1 MKSDKIWEIKF
12 PWLVLSRE
20 PGKRRDASDSR
31 LASHQPS
38 RRILVYPRG
47 SPSHLVRALGRGR
60 VFELV
65 FSKQVQEWSNCEAGV
80 SICVTRWTSERR
92 WASRDLCLSLCRV
105 LYNGKGSR
113 VAVYHRGWHVDDDAF
128 YKQIFKINSSFFK
141 KFDWIILNLPI
152 CNLILI

>member
-12 PWLVLSRE
+12 LIGSFSRARKE
-20 PGKRRDASDSR
+20 TRCQRFSSR
-31 LASHQPS
+31 LAQPS
-38 RRILVYPRG
+38 RRIDFVYPRG

-65 FSKQVQEWSNCEAGV
+65 FSKQVQERSNCEAGV

-113 VAVYHRGWHVDDDAF
+113 VAVCHRSWHVDDDAF
-128 YKQIFKINSSFFK
+128 YKQIFKINHFLRNS
-141 KFDWIILNLPI
+141 IGR
-152 CNLILI
+152 